1 MPSLSSIQQANSQA
15 SNKTRI
21 VAVMMGGTGGIGAAT
36 CRELVTSFKKPK
48 LYIVGRNESAAS
60 HLTQELEA
68 INSSAEV
75 HFIQSDLSL
84 IRNVDDLCR
93 SVAQKESAID
103 LLFLTAGILNP
114 KGRNDTEEGLDK
126 MYSLMYFSRIRA
138 VANLLPL
145 LKNAAANGRPSRII
159 SVLGA
164 GNEGNIFKDDLPMRD
179 NYSLKACSR
188 QAIAMHTLSLEH
200 LARGNPD
207 VLFLHVYPGPV
218 RGTHIMQG
226 FGQPLRGVIGV
237 LMLLAAPFNMSVRE
251 CAARQLFLIT
261 TEAFKAKGDRSGSSL
276 AVFRV
281 GADSEILPESPL
293 VAGYLKDGMMERV
306 WAFTESMFMSA
317 LGRDKES

>member
-1 MPSLSSIQQANSQA
+1 
-15 SNKTRI
+15 
-21 VAVMMGGTGGIGAAT
+21 MGGTGGIGAAT
-36 CRELVTSFKKPK
+36 CRELVTSFKEPK

-60 HLTQELEA
+60 HLTQELGA

-93 SVAQKESAID
+93 SVAQKETAID

-114 KGRNDTEEGLDK
+114 KGRNGTSSRQLCEPWQLKKCLDTEEGLDK

-145 LKNAAANGRPSRII
+145 LKNAAANGRPSRVI

-188 QAIAMHTLSLEH
+188 QAIAMHTLSLEY

-207 VLFLHVYPGPV
+207 VSFLHVYPGPV
-218 RGTHIMQG
+218 RGTNIMEG
-226 FGQPLRGVIGV
+226 FGQPLKGVIGV

-261 TEAFKAKGDRSGSSL
+261 TEAFKAKGDRSGSTL

-306 WAFTESMFMSA
+306 WAFTESTFMRVLS
-317 LGRDKES
+317 RDKES